1 MLNIK
6 RTTVYLNS
14 KLHRALK
21 LKSAQCNVSIS
32 ILVNEAL
39 KCSLKEDTLDL
50 QAIND
55 RADDPVRSFEAALKD
70 LKRDGLL

>member
-55 RADDPVRSFEAALKD
+55 RNDDPVRSFEAALKD